1 MASKLAVLIEKLYM
15 LPSLE
20 GRERLFGGAA
30 PSFGGGG
37 GWIFLGRVSAGPVEN
52 CFTAREGIFL
62 CYFC

>member
-1 MASKLAVLIEKLYM
+1 M